1 MLYRL
6 FSREV
11 FWRVYGF
18 SVWSFLFLE
27 IFTGVIPRGPLVAL
41 TPERVFDFVSILL
54 AGAFGAVR

>member
-6 FSREV
+6 FCPEKYSGG
-11 FWRVYGF
+11 YILL
-18 SVWSFLFLE
+18 SSFLFLG

-41 TPERVFDFVSILL
+41 TPEQVFDFVSILL